1 MAQKFIGKKL
11 HKKYVR
17 PMLNSRIPRKVSIEQ
32 ENDNKQ
38 QINDGEMNN
47 EQLNKIETILGNE
60 IPKKKVKVIK
70 KDKGLI
76 EREEKATILITEDNK
91 MILND

>member
-1 MAQKFIGKKL
+1 
-11 HKKYVR
+11 
-17 PMLNSRIPRKVSIEQ
+17 MLNSRIPRKVSIEQ

>member
-1 MAQKFIGKKL
+1 
-11 HKKYVR
+11 
-17 PMLNSRIPRKVSIEQ
+17 
-32 ENDNKQ
+32 
-38 QINDGEMNN
+38 MNN

>member
-17 PMLNSRIPRKVSIEQ
+17 LMLNSRISRKVFIEK

-38 QINDGEMNN
+38 QINDDEMNN